1 MRLERPKTV
10 APDDELAIRN
20 LAARF
25 TDAASK
31 RDIERWRSTWTEDC
45 HWYIGNRAVDGA
57 ETAAAFLSTALEKY
71 DWFLMM
77 SLSGQV
83 FESDGMIKGIWYV
96 LEYQGKPHEITQ
108 IFGTYEDV
116 YVKVDGDWKFRSRV
130 FQSSY
135 RGPMSPGLTAPVIS
149 GGNATLLD
157 PETPAAV
164 GKSCPQPA

>member
-1 MRLERPKTV
+1 MVTAE
-10 APDDELAIRN
+10 DELAIRN

-31 RDIERWRSTWTEDC
+31 RDIETWRATWTDDC

-57 ETAAAFLSTALEKY
+57 ETAAAFLTTALQRY

-83 FESDGMIKGIWYV
+83 FESDGVVKGVWYV
-96 LEYQGKPHEITQ
+96 LEYQGKPQGITQ
-108 IFGTYEDV
+108 ILGTYEDV
-116 YVKVDGDWKFRSRV
+116 YAKVDGAWKFSSRV

-135 RGPMSPGLTAPVIS
+135 RGPLSPGQTAQVVA
-149 GGNATLLD
+149 GGNLTLLD
-157 PETPAAV
+157 HGV
-164 GKSCPQPA
+164 GGPTT